1 MFCESCFGLFFFQ
14 PIFSD
19 CLKENLPYL
28 GALWQWIIAEA
39 SSHIRMKIF
48 LVLLFLNIVIEISSM
63 QCFSIPVP
71 GGCISNCNLKLNGKS
86 TSQGPCSHARHCAN
100 INPLKVTC
108 ERRCLANN
116 NLRLPLIKMRRSYSE
131 QAARYLECNDPD
143 RVMSRV
149 NTLTA
154 INTPAWDFFCGFNSG
169 ICCTCCAV
177 KPASHSSSYIIERV
191 KWSERCHH
199 GAEQRS
205 QINNAKHGKVPKKLC
220 LFPRLG

>member
-1 MFCESCFGLFFFQ
+1 MFCESCFGLVFFPPYLFRLFEGKPALSGRSSVAMNNCWGLESHQ
-14 PIFSD
+14 DENLFSFIIFS
-19 CLKENLPYL
+19 
-28 GALWQWIIAEA
+28 
-39 SSHIRMKIF
+39 
-48 LVLLFLNIVIEISSM
+48 NIVIKISSM
-63 QCFSIPVP
+63 QCFSVPVP

-116 NLRLPLIKMRRSYSE
+116 NLPLPLIKMRRSYSE

-154 INTPAWDFFCGFNSG
+154 INTPAWDFFL
-169 ICCTCCAV
+169 
-177 KPASHSSSYIIERV
+177 
-191 KWSERCHH
+191 W
-199 GAEQRS
+199 
-205 QINNAKHGKVPKKLC
+205 L
-220 LFPRLG
+220 